1 MDANLTEAD
10 LLNVST
16 RCKSFVELNPEVVR
30 LILDRCREKRFSRGA
45 ALMRQ
50 GDPGD
55 SLMLLLEGSAHVS
68 SHGLGDVESSIARLS
83 EFDIFGEMAV
93 LTGQDRTVDVTADT
107 DVRALIL
114 DVEEFQR
121 LASEHPELGMV
132 LTRLMA
138 DRLGSGSIDAFGGKR
153 VDRYRILDCVG
164 RGSMAVVYKAAEGER
179 ETPVALK
186 MMSHRLLYEPGA
198 MARFRRE
205 ASLLEVLAHPS
216 IARIERQFT
225 AFRTSFIAMEF
236 CDGPDLSS
244 LLAQWGGL
252 PELEVRKAIGQVA
265 GALDYMHG
273 KGIVHRDLKPSNV
286 MSTRGGRIKLT
297 DFGLAK
303 PADQPGQLQ
312 VTHSVS
318 SLMGTPLYMAPEQLS
333 GEPATP
339 ASDVYA
345 LGCLT
350 YELLTGKPLFRG
362 RGLFD
367 LVQNKL
373 SFVLPEPA
381 SIGPGV
387 SQELYEF
394 LSNCLVH
401 DRLARRVDLQQVS
414 HWAGDIDTR
423 LVN

>member
-1 MDANLTEAD
+1 MNAHLSEAE

-30 LILDRCREKRFSRGA
+30 LILDRCHEERFPRGS

-50 GDPGD
+50 GDPGN

-68 SHGLGDVESSIARLS
+68 SHGFGGVLSNIGTLG
-83 EFDIFGEMAV
+83 EFDIVGEMAV
-93 LTGQDRTVDVTADT
+93 LTGQERTVDVLADT

-114 DVEEFQR
+114 DVQEFQR
-121 LASEHPELGMV
+121 LATEHPELGMV

-164 RGSMAVVYKAAEGER
+164 RGSMAVVYKAAEDER
-179 ETPVALK
+179 DTPVALK

-205 ASLLEVLAHPS
+205 ASLLEVLDHPN
-216 IARIERQFT
+216 IARIQRQFT

-244 LLAQWGGL
+244 LLAKRGGL
-252 PELEVRKAIGQVA
+252 PEAEVRKAVGQVA
-265 GALDYMHG
+265 GALSHMHE

-286 MSTRGGRIKLT
+286 MSTLSGQIKLT

-303 PADQPGQLQ
+303 PNELVGGLQ
-312 VTHSVS
+312 VTRSIT

-333 GEPATP
+333 GEPASE

-345 LGCLT
+345 LGCLI
-350 YELLTGKPLFRG
+350 YELVAGTPLFKG
-362 RGLFD
+362 NGLFD
-367 LVQNKL
+367 LVQNKI
-373 SFVLPEPA
+373 SFALPEA
-381 SIGPGV
+381 ARIGPGV
-387 SQELYEF
+387 SRELHA
-394 LSNCLVH
+394 LMAACLAH
-401 DRLARRVDLQQVS
+401 DKHERGVELGMLAQ
-414 HWAGDIDTR
+414 WAAPLDRTSLG
-423 LVN
+423 